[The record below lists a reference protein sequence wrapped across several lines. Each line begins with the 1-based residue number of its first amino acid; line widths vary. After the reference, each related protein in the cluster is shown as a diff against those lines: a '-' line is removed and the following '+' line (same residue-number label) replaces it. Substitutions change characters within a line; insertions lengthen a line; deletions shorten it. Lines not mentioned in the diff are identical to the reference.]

1 MDHTLRLMEQTGHRT
16 AEKRSI
22 SGHAKRSSGNLA
34 LTLRSRQL
42 WQAIAARLKVL
53 VVDEVLGRSTIG
65 NAIKGAQDK
74 FNLKSILQNS
84 TIIRG

>member
-1 MDHTLRLMEQTGHRT
+1 MDHILRLTEQTGHRT
-16 AEKRSI
+16 EEKRSI
-22 SGHAKRSSGNLA
+22 FGHTKRSSGNLA

-53 VVDEVLGRSTIG
+53 VVDEVFSRSTIG
-65 NAIKGAQDK
+65 KAIKGSQDK
-74 FNLKSILQNS
+74 SNLKSILQNS